1 MEIRII
7 GEKSEIEKTYKKL
20 SEIFPNAIKSCLYTA
35 RSGGYRC
42 YIITDPE
49 TIEPSQHK

>member
-7 GEKSEIEKTYKKL
+7 GEKNEIEKVCEKL
-20 SEIFPNAIKSCLYTA
+20 SEIFPDATQSRLYTA

-42 YIITDPE
+42 YVNTNRRP
-49 TIEPSQHK
+49 IEESQHK

>member
-7 GEKSEIEKTYKKL
+7 GEKNEIEKVYKKL
-20 SEIFPNAIKSCLYTA
+20 SEIFPNITKSRLYTA

-42 YIITDPE
+42 YINTNLKP
-49 TIEPSQHK
+49 IEPNQHK